1 MNGLIGSTL
10 TGLKETLEVFDLM
23 DLQPVCLPDG
33 GEKDCFRVLGQESE
47 QFMGYL
53 HGVLS
58 VRFCLTQEGGDTL
71 IHSVHELINSLGFEV
86 GGDLKQF
93 LPMGGMFDLLFSVK
107 RSWVGSYP
115 FAFDPYLH
123 LVGIGQQ
130 FTRSFG
136 EGGGNRVAI
145 RVKLDEPGF
154 TDLSKDQL
162 VG

>member
-1 MNGLIGSTL
+1 MNRLIGSTL

-58 VRFCLTQEGGDTL
+58 VRFCLTQEGCDTP
-71 IHSVHELINSLGFEV
+71 IHSVHELINSFGFEV

-93 LPMGGMFDLLFSVK
+93 LPVAGIFDLLFSIKTSRVK
-107 RSWVGSYP
+107 GHP
-115 FAFDPYLH
+115 FAFDP
-123 LVGIGQQ
+123 
-130 FTRSFG
+130 
-136 EGGGNRVAI
+136 
-145 RVKLDEPGF
+145 
-154 TDLSKDQL
+154 DLYVVRIDQ
-162 VG
+162 